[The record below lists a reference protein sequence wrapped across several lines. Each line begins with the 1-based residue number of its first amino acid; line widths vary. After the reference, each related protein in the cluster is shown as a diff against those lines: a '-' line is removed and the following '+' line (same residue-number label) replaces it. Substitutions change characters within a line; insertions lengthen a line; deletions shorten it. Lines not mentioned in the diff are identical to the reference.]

1 MCQYKVSGWFSLLI
15 VIIALKE
22 CQLNADSVPGC
33 IVLLCVISCFIFW
46 ENDSLK
52 NRMDSDFE

>member
-33 IVLLCVISCFIFW
+33 VISCFIFW